1 MENDNSGIDSGR
13 ASLLR
18 GDATVSRRTLL
29 TASAKIGA
37 ALGGAA
43 LLTACGGNLNSSIS
57 PATQKRGLAAL
68 AGGTPVRGGT
78 FTVGV
83 LSGGQEENL
92 FPGTAV
98 TTPDYVRNYNLY
110 NLLFYLGEN
119 ISPLVPGL
127 ALSAE
132 SNASATVWTFKLRAG
147 VEWHD
152 GKPFSADDVVY
163 NFTSVWSKPSLDY
176 SSGFLA

>member
-1 MENDNSGIDSGR
+1 MPHRGPGGYPTAAAARGQIMEHDNSGLDSGL

-29 TASAKIGA
+29 AASAKIGA

-57 PATQKRGLAAL
+57 PATQKRGLTAL

-92 FPGTAV
+92 FPGQ
-98 TTPDYVRNYNLY
+98 P
-110 NLLFYLGEN
+110 
-119 ISPLVPGL
+119 SPLRTTC
-127 ALSAE
+127 
-132 SNASATVWTFKLRAG
+132 ATT
-147 VEWHD
+147 
-152 GKPFSADDVVY
+152 
-163 NFTSVWSKPSLDY
+163 TSTICCSI
-176 SSGFLA
+176 